1 MKKIIL
7 YFLLIIVIING
18 CNRIVNNKNKSRNL
32 DSTQVSQ
39 KVLYVKNQKKLIYE
53 EQKRIRD
60 ELITLI
66 QDKWVSFKPDTIH
79 DKFFYY
85 TYQIQMDISDSK
97 YLALYGEIVD
107 AGSVNQVSSIILFRE
122 NRTDKLFQI
131 NIPTNELKKIIK
143 EDSSSLEGF
152 FLVNNIQISP
162 LITTKI
168 KSVSMSSEHSAAFPY
183 YSEIDFIFT
192 CDCIDYKIIG

>member
-131 NIPTNELKKIIK
+131 SIPTNELKKIIK

>member
-131 NIPTNELKKIIK
+131 SIPTNELKKIIK

-183 YSEIDFIFT
+183 YPEIDFIFT
-192 CDCIDYKIIG
+192 CDCIDYKIID